1 MISLEPGWPHRQNI
15 SRFWKLVVTAGVTGM
30 FEIFC
35 LGILMD
41 SCHCDVYG
49 SSLINRL
56 SKRGNLAMAIAHVET
71 SLKFRQ

>member
-1 MISLEPGWPHRQNI
+1 
-15 SRFWKLVVTAGVTGM
+15 M
-30 FEIFC
+30 FDNFC

-41 SCHCDVYG
+41 SCHYDVYG